1 MLYVRPSTRLE
12 FNPPKERKNSQ
23 QIHLLVAL
31 AIQAVVAQPGPV
43 YQSSTA
49 QYYGRPPSAKTS
61 TTNMDKNSWERNGT
75 KWLWILKLLKGR
87 QVGTWRERQESL
99 HGNEGRRGLEETTR
113 PPARCADRGGHRR
126 PSTCTW
132 KTLSFKNEQK
142 TSLHV
147 MQLGLFPLDQTS
159 LPPPPVLPKTP
170 RTPWSTISSVVNQCL

>member
-43 YQSSTA
+43 YQSSIA

-87 QVGTWRERQESL
+87 QVGT
-99 HGNEGRRGLEETTR
+99 
-113 PPARCADRGGHRR
+113 
-126 PSTCTW
+126 
-132 KTLSFKNEQK
+132 
-142 TSLHV
+142 
-147 MQLGLFPLDQTS
+147 
-159 LPPPPVLPKTP
+159 
-170 RTPWSTISSVVNQCL
+170 